1 MVQVTKTHIILCWMI
16 FHSIKSKN
24 VLILGFT
31 TSKLLQ
37 ISQFQ
42 LFICSHTTE
51 TNFKVTVVE
60 QWQNDGSS
68 MKNTYHL
75 CFDDFAL
82 NQMQKWFDI
91 WIQHIKTVGNHPFLL
106 IHMLPHTRNYFP
118 SNFTAVTTSWFR

>member
-31 TSKLLQ
+31 TSKLLEN
-37 ISQFQ
+37 SQFQ

-51 TNFKVTVVE
+51 TNFQVTVQ

-75 CFDDFAL
+75 CFDDL
-82 NQMQKWFDI
+82 HSTKWINDLIFGFSTS
-91 WIQHIKTVGNHPFLL
+91 KTVENHSLLL

>member
-1 MVQVTKTHIILCWMI
+1 MVQVIKTHIILCWMI

-31 TSKLLQ
+31 TSKLLENSL
-37 ISQFQ
+37 IQ
-42 LFICSHTTE
+42 LFICFHTTE
-51 TNFKVTVVE
+51 TNFHVTVQ

-91 WIQHIKTVGNHPFLL
+91 WIQHIKTVGNHSLLL